1 MDKLIYATLTGMPLI
16 ALLIVIAISLYVL
29 GKGADVLVNEA
40 IGLSIRWGIPKM
52 IIGATIVSLGTTI
65 PEVTVS
71 VFAAINGNPDLALGN
86 AIGSIITNT
95 ALILGLAALV
105 GTLPINKKV
114 LGKQGVIQIFTALLF
129 TIISLPFM
137 SKSSEGIVTQYM
149 GFFLIG
155 LLVLYMVG
163 TIIMSKGSNDEPS
176 TDFEGEQSPLIL
188 QLIRLALGIIFVI
201 ASSKVLIPSVE
212 ITAIRIGIPQSI
224 IAATL
229 VAFGTSLPELVTS
242 ITAVRKGYGELAI
255 GNVTGANILNILFV
269 IGSSAA
275 VTKNGLLVPTIFY
288 KLQIPTMM
296 IVLGLFYIFSKD
308 KNDTI
313 TKLQGFILLGTYIIY
328 LGLNYMWI

>member
-105 GTLPINKKV
+105 GTLPINKKI
-114 LGKQGVIQIFTALLF
+114 LGKQGVIQLFAALLLS
-129 TIISLPFM
+129 IVSLPFL
-137 SKSSEGIVTQYM
+137 SKGSEGIVTQYM

-155 LLVLYMVG
+155 LLVLYIVG

-255 GNVTGANILNILFV
+255 GNVTGANILNVLFV

-296 IVLGLFYIFSKD
+296 IVLALFYIFSKD

-313 TKLQGFILLGTYIIY
+313 TKLQGVILLGTYIIY